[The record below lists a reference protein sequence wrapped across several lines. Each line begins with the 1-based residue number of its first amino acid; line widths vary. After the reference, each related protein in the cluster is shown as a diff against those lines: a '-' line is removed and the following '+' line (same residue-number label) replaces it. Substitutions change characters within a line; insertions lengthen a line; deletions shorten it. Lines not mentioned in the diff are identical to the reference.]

1 VPDRVSSVILNFEEI
16 AATLVQLLLRKFS
29 TYPSFHTV
37 STIKSREQMLK
48 LYNSNLLLRPYIT
61 QSISA
66 FVLFGAGD
74 VLSQQAIEGK
84 GRDHDFM
91 RTARLSCYG
100 GLVFAPTITKWYSL
114 LERIQM
120 SNRVKSEPL
129 LSVGS
134 VPQLADPAVSF
145 FK

>member
-1 VPDRVSSVILNFEEI
+1 
-16 AATLVQLLLRKFS
+16 
-29 TYPSFHTV
+29 
-37 STIKSREQMLK
+37 
-48 LYNSNLLLRPYIT
+48 
-61 QSISA
+61 
-66 FVLFGAGD
+66 

-84 GRDHDFM
+84 WRDHDFM